1 MSKMRL
7 NKAAI
12 CTDIHFGKKSNS
24 KLHNE
29 DCIRFLEW
37 FKSMVEADP
46 EIDHVMFLGDWNE
59 NRSALNIET
68 LNYSYRGAK
77 ILDSI
82 GLPVFFII
90 GNHDLYRRNTR
101 EIHSVI
107 PYQELDN
114 FRLVTEPMVVE
125 EIGEGGALVCPY
137 LFHEEYPS
145 LKKYLNL
152 KTWWGHFEFKGF
164 VITGYSITMPTGPDP
179 SDYVGPEHIF
189 SGHFH
194 RRQADG
200 QVVYIGNTFPMDFGD
215 AGDDDRGMAIFN
227 HSKDEMIFHNWEECP
242 KYIKT
247 TLSELIDKTVEI
259 QSGARVKCIVDEVI
273 TFQDSQDL
281 RLMMMEKYNLREFTL
296 EESREITSALSDTIT
311 DVDIEN
317 IKLKGV
323 DELVVEMLQDI
334 DTEHFENKLLIDIYQ
349 SL

>member
-1 MSKMRL
+1 
-7 NKAAI
+7 
-12 CTDIHFGKKSNS
+12 
-24 KLHNE
+24 
-29 DCIRFLEW
+29 
-37 FKSMVEADP
+37 MVEADP

>member
-1 MSKMRL
+1 M
-7 NKAAI
+7 
-12 CTDIHFGKKSNS
+12 
-24 KLHNE
+24 
-29 DCIRFLEW
+29 
-37 FKSMVEADP
+37 
-46 EIDHVMFLGDWNE
+46 
-59 NRSALNIET
+59 
-68 LNYSYRGAK
+68 
-77 ILDSI
+77 
-82 GLPVFFII
+82 
-90 GNHDLYRRNTR
+90 YRRNTR

-179 SDYVGPEHIF
+179 SDYIGPEHIF

-259 QSGARVKCIVDEVI
+259 RPGARVKCIVNEVI

>member
-1 MSKMRL
+1 
-7 NKAAI
+7 
-12 CTDIHFGKKSNS
+12 
-24 KLHNE
+24 
-29 DCIRFLEW
+29 
-37 FKSMVEADP
+37 MVEADP

-68 LNYSYRGAK
+68 LNYSYQGAK

-82 GLPVFFII
+82 GLPVYFII
-90 GNHDLYRRNTR
+90 GNHDLYRRNAR
-101 EIHSVI
+101 DIHSVI

-114 FRLVTEPMVVE
+114 FILVTEPMVAK
-125 EIGEGGALVCPY
+125 EIGDGGALVCPY

-179 SDYVGPEHIF
+179 SDYKGPEHIF

-194 RRQADG
+194 RRQADQ

-215 AGDDDRGMAIFN
+215 AGDDDRGMAIFD
-227 HSKDEMIFHNWEECP
+227 HSKDEMLFYNWEECP

-247 TLSELIDKTVEI
+247 TLSDLIDKTVEM
-259 QSGARVKCIVDEVI
+259 QAGARVKCITDIPI
-273 TFQDSQDL
+273 TFQESQEL
-281 RLMMMEKYNLREFTL
+281 RTVFMEKYNLREFTL
-296 EESREITSALSDTIT
+296 EESREITSALSDTVT

-323 DELVVEMLQDI
+323 NELVVEMLQDI
-334 DTEHFENKLLIDIYQ
+334 DTEHFDNKLLIDIYQ

>member
-1 MSKMRL
+1 
-7 NKAAI
+7 
-12 CTDIHFGKKSNS
+12 
-24 KLHNE
+24 
-29 DCIRFLEW
+29 
-37 FKSMVEADP
+37 
-46 EIDHVMFLGDWNE
+46 
-59 NRSALNIET
+59 
-68 LNYSYRGAK
+68 
-77 ILDSI
+77 
-82 GLPVFFII
+82 
-90 GNHDLYRRNTR
+90 
-101 EIHSVI
+101 
-107 PYQELDN
+107 
-114 FRLVTEPMVVE
+114 
-125 EIGEGGALVCPY
+125 
-137 LFHEEYPS
+137 
-145 LKKYLNL
+145 
-152 KTWWGHFEFKGF
+152 
-164 VITGYSITMPTGPDP
+164 
-179 SDYVGPEHIF
+179 
-189 SGHFH
+189 
-194 RRQADG
+194 
-200 QVVYIGNTFPMDFGD
+200 MDFGD

-259 QSGARVKCIVDEVI
+259 RPGARVKCIVDEVI